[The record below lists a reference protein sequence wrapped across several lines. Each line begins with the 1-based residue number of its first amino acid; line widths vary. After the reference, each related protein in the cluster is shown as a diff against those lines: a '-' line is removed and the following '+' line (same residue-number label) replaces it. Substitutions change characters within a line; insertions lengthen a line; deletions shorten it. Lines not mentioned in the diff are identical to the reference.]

1 MKRELISMTE
11 FCKMLGV
18 QKTKAYEILPGVKSV
33 KIGRRRLVCRRS
45 AKAYVKNLLSEGEQ
59 G

>member
-1 MKRELISMTE
+1 MKKELISMTE

-18 QKTKAYEILPGVKSV
+18 KKTLAYEILPEVKSV
-33 KIGRRRLVCRRS
+33 KIGRRRLVCHRS
-45 AKAYVKNLLSEGEQ
+45 AKAYVKNLLDEGER

>member
-1 MKRELISMTE
+1 MTE